1 MSGLRES
8 SRSFGPRSRAVPVI
22 IVALAAI
29 LLLGASSVYVV
40 QPTELAGLRRL
51 GTVISPT
58 PVGPGLHLK
67 LPIDTVDRLQVS
79 LDTFPVNDLTVYTVD
94 NQSVTIG
101 ITMTYRIPPEAVMRL
116 LYDVGRA
123 GNVDIH
129 ANMAPIIADRALRVF
144 AKRNTVRISEER
156 EQIAGEIRQLVGDRL
171 HELFG
176 LQVLDLQ
183 LAKILYSPSFVAS
196 VEAAVK
202 AKNDAVAASNTV
214 NRIEYEAEQ
223 ARAKARGEADAAAIR
238 AEGEKR
244 ATIARAEAEAAAT
257 RLTADANAAALKAR
271 GEAVTAYPKVVELTL
286 AEKWG
291 GNPPQTIFGDKGT
304 VPFFPL
310 GTSGK

>member
-1 MSGLRES
+1 MSGL
-8 SRSFGPRSRAVPVI
+8 RSFGPRARALPFAVVG
-22 IVALAAI
+22 LATMAV
-29 LLLGASSVYVV
+29 LGASCVYVV
-40 QPTELAGLRRL
+40 EPTELAGLRRL
-51 GTVISPT
+51 GTVIT
-58 PVGPGLHLK
+58 PAPIGPGLHLK

-79 LDTFPVNDLTVYTVD
+79 LDTFPANDLTVYTID

-116 LYDVGRA
+116 LYGVGRA

-156 EQIAGEIRQLVGDRL
+156 EQIATEIRQLVSDRL
-171 HELFG
+171 QELFG

-183 LAKILYSPSFVAS
+183 LSKILYSPGFVAS

-214 NRIEYEAEQ
+214 NRIEFEAEQ
-223 ARAKARGEADAAAIR
+223 ARAKARGDADAAAIR

-244 ATIARAEAEAAAT
+244 ATIARAEAEAASI

-271 GEAVTAYPKVVELTL
+271 GEAVTAYPKVVELTI

-291 GNPPQTIFGDKGT
+291 GSPPQTILDTKAAA
-304 VPFFPL
+304 PFFPL
-310 GTSGK
+310 ANGGK